1 MWFRATARPSTACI
15 APVKALTS
23 FQFVTGSFPAT
34 MLSAAPASDD
44 ESDIDDHITLKAA
57 VRKRR
62 AVVESD
68 SD

>member
-1 MWFRATARPSTACI
+1 MVHPSTACV
-15 APVKALTS
+15 APVKAFFITS

>member
-1 MWFRATARPSTACI
+1 MKYVPSII
-15 APVKALTS
+15 AA
-23 FQFVTGSFPAT
+23 G